1 MKICVIDGFILA
13 DELPAKALHRP
24 ETLSVSNN
32 VCGILVSSL
41 ELPVI
46 FHEHFKVAPEEFF
59 VADYQ
64 VVYLVTLHLHFYIES
79 LYTDII
85 PNQNK
90 FSSVSLQYSYKS
102 L

>member
-1 MKICVIDGFILA
+1 MNYLQKPYTDLKLYLLVIMY
-13 DELPAKALHRP
+13 
-24 ETLSVSNN
+24 V
-32 VCGILVSSL
+32 ILVSSL